1 MVRKSNDLLIS
12 ELTAKYNVLAD
23 LDMKNHKGI
32 RIEVLVYDEEERYLD
47 ENK

>member
-1 MVRKSNDLLIS
+1 MARKSNDLLIS